1 MAKKLTA
8 KSVEQAKPRRGRG
21 AAIRNEIPDAGK
33 PGLYLVVQPSG
44 KKSWAVRY
52 RRLNDGKPRK
62 LTLDGFSSLAVA
74 HRQAQEALDRV
85 AEGHDP
91 AGDKRQQRGGVADQF
106 SAVAE
111 RYLRQHVRRNYRPL
125 WAAEVER
132 LLNVEILPRWGELRA
147 DTIGRRDVSEL
158 LDAMVERG
166 SPVTANRTLAVVRR
180 LFRWAHEKD
189 IVRASPCDGL
199 SRPVKERSR
208 DRLLSDDEVRAFWRA
223 CGEVGFPF
231 GPLGKLLLLTGQRLR
246 EVAEMTAGEI
256 DLDQRLW
263 TLPRER
269 SKNDEAHAV
278 PLSDAALEV
287 IESLPRIR
295 GPKGYLFTT
304 TGQTPVSGFSRA
316 RGKIDKAMGSPP
328 HWTFHDLRRT
338 AASGMARLNI
348 ALPVIEKVLN
358 HRSGSFAGIVGV
370 YQRHDFADK
379 KREALETW
387 GRFVASLVDKPAA
400 NVVEIIRAAQ

>member
-1 MAKKLTA
+1 
-8 KSVEQAKPRRGRG
+8 
-21 AAIRNEIPDAGK
+21 
-33 PGLYLVVQPSG
+33 
-44 KKSWAVRY
+44 
-52 RRLNDGKPRK
+52 
-62 LTLDGFSSLAVA
+62 
-74 HRQAQEALDRV
+74 
-85 AEGHDP
+85 
-91 AGDKRQQRGGVADQF
+91 
-106 SAVAE
+106 
-111 RYLRQHVRRNYRPL
+111 
-125 WAAEVER
+125 
-132 LLNVEILPRWGELRA
+132 
-147 DTIGRRDVSEL
+147 
-158 LDAMVERG
+158 
-166 SPVTANRTLAVVRR
+166 
-180 LFRWAHEKD
+180 
-189 IVRASPCDGL
+189 
-199 SRPVKERSR
+199 
-208 DRLLSDDEVRAFWRA
+208 LLSDDEVRAFWRA